1 MQGSGGAYDSSAA
14 ALPANDRFYTE
25 ATRMLPADRPGEP
38 SSELAIL
45 HQQAVEKFS
54 LSCLWKMKP
63 SSSPHGMKVIADQ
76 LRKHGGM
83 DAWRLAAKIDEALNQ
98 ATR

>member
-1 MQGSGGAYDSSAA
+1 
-14 ALPANDRFYTE
+14 
-25 ATRMLPADRPGEP
+25 MLPADRPGEP

>member
-1 MQGSGGAYDSSAA
+1 MTSA
-14 ALPANDRFYTE
+14 DQQ
-25 ATRMLPADRPGEP
+25 GEP

-45 HQQAVEKFS
+45 HKEAMGKFGV
-54 LSCLWKMKP
+54 SCLWSMKP
-63 SSSPHGMKVIADQ
+63 SASPHGMKVIVDQ

-83 DAWRLAAKIDEALNQ
+83 DAWRLAAKIEEALNQ

>member
-14 ALPANDRFYTE
+14 LPADDRFYWE

-83 DAWRLAAKIDEALNQ
+83 DAWRLAAKIEEALNQ

>member
-1 MQGSGGAYDSSAA
+1 MRAA
-14 ALPANDRFYTE
+14 DQPE
-25 ATRMLPADRPGEP
+25 EP
-38 SSELAIL
+38 SSDLAIL
-45 HQQAVEKFS
+45 HQQAVEKFG
-54 LSCLWKMKP
+54 LSCLWNMKP

-83 DAWRLAAKIDEALNQ
+83 DAWRLAAKIEEALNQ